1 MSKFTRTLEVF
12 ADMVKAG
19 DRVMVQGRERIVATV
34 LPTNDDGVVLV
45 NLYGQT
51 SWLSFYFDEYVA
63 VISK

>member
-1 MSKFTRTLEVF
+1 MGKFTRTLEVF

-19 DRVMVQGRERIVATV
+19 DRVIMQGRERIVATAM
-34 LPTNDDGVVLV
+34 PTNDDGVVLV

-63 VISK
+63 VISE